1 MTLQE
6 VKTIRDK
13 YYNQL
18 LAIDLNQL
26 NHSLDGASYDHD
38 THRDSLE
45 KSLEYWDTMYNRKLS
60 GGRTRRL
67 DRKCV

>member
-13 YYNQL
+13 YMN
-18 LAIDLNQL
+18 AILQL
-26 NHSLDGASYDHD
+26 NMNMLTHSLNGASYDHD
-38 THRDSLE
+38 AHRDSLE
-45 KSLEYWDTMYNRKLS
+45 KAFQYWDTMYNRKIS

-67 DRKCV
+67 DRKAV